1 VITSLIGE
9 FVGIDVL
16 IIINDSELSEETLRT
31 AWLAA
36 QAIFKNYGIEVY
48 VIPYYN
54 PKSSRT
60 VVIVNDV
67 EYVISRR
74 LSVNEFIDL
83 VLSSS
88 MIKEGAHKE
97 SLAIGM
103 TFNDKDPLSD
113 AVVIA

>member
-1 VITSLIGE
+1 MTLIGE
-9 FVGIDVL
+9 FVGIDVF
-16 IIINDSELSEETLRT
+16 IIVNDSKLSEETLRT

-36 QAIFKNYGIEVY
+36 QTIFKNYGIEVY
-48 VIPYYN
+48 VVPYYN

-67 EYVISRR
+67 EYVVSRK
-74 LSVNEFIDL
+74 LSINEFIDL

-88 MIKEGAHKE
+88 MIREEVRKE